1 MLYSRLTKSTRS
13 TRSLRRRV
21 NKNGRYVQFLANDR
35 LESNADRFGPS
46 RSRKSKG
53 FLELIDKPIVI
64 ITRVLL
70 VIELVNF

>member
-1 MLYSRLTKSTRS
+1 LLYSRLTKSTRS

-35 LESNADRFGPS
+35 LESNADRFGPW

-64 ITRVLL
+64 IP
-70 VIELVNF
+70 EYY